1 MQVNHDYKTL
11 RFDGSF
17 KKKILNGDKTCT
29 IRFDDASRVNEGDR
43 VMFKD
48 DDDTLFAIA
57 EIKRKIVRSAEEI
70 VGMRIDG
77 HREYSE
83 MDEFLHEM
91 NQYYGGR
98 INDESNLYMIWFEVD
113 NGY

>member
-1 MQVNHDYKTL
+1 MSNNEYKTL
-11 RFDGSF
+11 RFDSRF
-17 KKKILNGDKTCT
+17 KSRIVKGEKNCT
-29 IRFDDASRVNEGDR
+29 IRFDDAGRISEGDR
-43 VMFKD
+43 VVFKD
-48 DDDTLFAIA
+48 DDDVMFAVANIV
-57 EIKRKIVRSAEEI
+57 RKIVRSAEEI

-98 INDESNLYMIWFEVD
+98 ISEESNLYMIWFEVD
-113 NGY
+113 NGF